1 MMQIKRTYPLIILS
15 LVFLFNPNINLIDI
29 LPDCIA
35 YALLILIIGGFA
47 STVPYLAECKGAL
60 VKLFVLTLVKIP
72 AFSVMYSNMKYGSDI
87 VPLFTLSFAVLEF
100 LLIRSATKNLFRTLS
115 YVGERTDCTSVRENF
130 KVSKRKSISPEAL
143 EKITVIYFLI
153 KGILNVIP
161 EILLLSKEDFMLRR
175 ELMDAYPA
183 ALVLSVLASLIIGII
198 WLRYAIRF
206 VKAIHQSG
214 DFGNAIRT
222 IDSYVRPE
230 TSTAEKLS
238 KRLTDSLTLLAI
250 SSIFIFDVSFQN
262 FGGYNILPHFIY
274 GIVLFCSV
282 VNLTQN
288 KLHKQLLVT
297 FASGFSLA
305 AIVNQSQTARFFS
318 LYEYAELTYSQY
330 AKADYVPIKISAIA
344 ETAFILATI
353 VMTSIILVN
362 FIKEYTEISPSDPD
376 YRPTNKR
383 EHNRLIRNTLPL
395 MVISGAI
402 NVLKC
407 VNVFLKEH
415 VKIISTDAHIEGIPT
430 SSAPALST
438 VIFLLSIV
446 FVIYSFVVTS
456 TLKDAVRFK
465 FVKE

>member
-1 MMQIKRTYPLIILS
+1 MM
-15 LVFLFNPNINLIDI
+15 
-29 LPDCIA
+29 
-35 YALLILIIGGFA
+35 
-47 STVPYLAECKGAL
+47 
-60 VKLFVLTLVKIP
+60 
-72 AFSVMYSNMKYGSDI
+72 
-87 VPLFTLSFAVLEF
+87 
-100 LLIRSATKNLFRTLS
+100 
-115 YVGERTDCTSVRENF
+115 
-130 KVSKRKSISPEAL
+130 
-143 EKITVIYFLI
+143 
-153 KGILNVIP
+153 GIL
-161 EILLLSKEDFMLRR
+161 
-175 ELMDAYPA
+175 
-183 ALVLSVLASLIIGII
+183 

-206 VKAIHQSG
+206 VKTIHQSG
-214 DFGNAIRT
+214 DFGDAISA
-222 IDSYVRPE
+222 IDAYVRPE
-230 TSTAEKLS
+230 ISTAEKLS

-274 GIVLFCSV
+274 GIILFCSV
-282 VNLTQN
+282 INLTNN
-288 KLHKQLLVT
+288 KSHKQLLLT
-297 FASGFSLA
+297 FASGFSLT

-318 LYEYAELTYSQY
+318 LYEYAELAYSQY

-407 VNVFLKEH
+407 VNVFLKER
-415 VKIISTDAHIEGIPT
+415 VKIISTDAHLEGIPT

-465 FVKE
+465 YVKE

>member
-175 ELMDAYPA
+175 ELMDMYPA
-183 ALVLSVLASLIIGII
+183 ALVLS
-198 WLRYAIRF
+198 
-206 VKAIHQSG
+206 
-214 DFGNAIRT
+214 
-222 IDSYVRPE
+222 
-230 TSTAEKLS
+230 
-238 KRLTDSLTLLAI
+238 
-250 SSIFIFDVSFQN
+250 
-262 FGGYNILPHFIY
+262 
-274 GIVLFCSV
+274 
-282 VNLTQN
+282 
-288 KLHKQLLVT
+288 
-297 FASGFSLA
+297 
-305 AIVNQSQTARFFS
+305 
-318 LYEYAELTYSQY
+318 
-330 AKADYVPIKISAIA
+330 
-344 ETAFILATI
+344 ILA
-353 VMTSIILVN
+353 
-362 FIKEYTEISPSDPD
+362 
-376 YRPTNKR
+376 
-383 EHNRLIRNTLPL
+383 
-395 MVISGAI
+395 
-402 NVLKC
+402 
-407 VNVFLKEH
+407 
-415 VKIISTDAHIEGIPT
+415 
-430 SSAPALST
+430 
-438 VIFLLSIV
+438 
-446 FVIYSFVVTS
+446 
-456 TLKDAVRFK
+456 
-465 FVKE
+465 